1 MNQRLSRVEETI
13 RRALADLLV
22 RGELRDPRL
31 RNAAA
36 ISITA
41 VKISPDLGQA
51 VVYVDVLGDAV
62 SGDPASAS
70 PAAPHDAL
78 QRVIDGLNAG
88 AHALRAKLGGR
99 IRLKRTPALRFVVD
113 RSIEQGRR
121 IEAVLAELH
130 AQEGGAAVS
139 DSSVAAAPA
148 DDAADDDAADDDVA
162 DGDVADDDAADDDA
176 ADERDERGPG
186 QDR

>member
-1 MNQRLSRVEETI
+1 MSMRLSRVEETL
-13 RRALADLLV
+13 RRALADILL

-31 RNAAA
+31 RDAAA

-51 VVYVDVLGDAV
+51 QVYVDVLGD
-62 SGDPASAS
+62 PASR
-70 PAAPHDAL
+70 
-78 QRVIDGLNAG
+78 QGVIDGLNAG
-88 AHALRAKLGGR
+88 ASALRAKLGGR

-130 AQEGGAAVS
+130 ARPVEPEPGPDDGPSGAPE
-139 DSSVAAAPA
+139 PA
-148 DDAADDDAADDDVA
+148 GPDP
-162 DGDVADDDAADDDA
+162 
-176 ADERDERGPG
+176 ER
-186 QDR
+186 